1 MDSGSSGQLYSVEAI
16 VLSHCNDNR
25 EKTIRMGKKCFYLKD
40 SEYIPI
46 YQWQQ
51 ALLGEEV
58 SKLSVTF
65 PKDMNMTELYA
76 SVLAFSSYNAFFL
89 PQTDCVHT
97 YQNPLKNRNH
107 QIKQVLVA
115 EPFICTGFASTIT
128 KLTSFTVA
136 ILQPRQGL
144 FSKHQVLK
152 WTWLPSDLLCSGI
165 SSDSLTSALVG
176 ERLNRAEVMWCFAV
190 ATLHINNSPL
200 ERLLLDII
208 HSVVW

>member
-65 PKDMNMTELYA
+65 SKDMNMSCMQVFL
-76 SVLAFSSYNAFFL
+76 LFHPIMPLFFHRL
-89 PQTDCVHT
+89 IDCVHM

-136 ILQPRQGL
+136 ILQPRQVL

-152 WTWLPSDLLCSGI
+152 WAWLPSVLLCSGI